1 MRVAFWG
8 TPEFAAPPL
17 NALLGEGHDVVA
29 VVTQPDRPQGRSR
42 SVLVPS
48 PVKAIALEQGIP
60 VFQPEKP
67 RGDEFMHALRE
78 TKPDISVVV
87 AYGRLLPQAVIDLPP
102 RGTINIHGSLLP
114 KLRGAAPIEGAIL
127 AGETETGVTI
137 MRMVLALDAG
147 AAIHVLRTPI
157 LADETGGELRE
168 RLSELGAQAL
178 IEALALME
186 VGAARETPQDDALAT
201 FCGLIKREDARVD
214 WSADAERVARVIR
227 AYDPKPGA
235 FTNHGPIEVKLFGG
249 RPERSEGP
257 ASQGSGAEKQALRS
271 AQGDSIK
278 PGTVLD
284 VNADGLRV
292 ACGTDAVRIAAVLPA
307 GRKRLAARDWVA
319 GRGVSVGDVLG

>member
-8 TPEFAAPPL
+8 TPEFATPPL
-17 NALLGEGHDVVA
+17 HALLGEGHDVVA

-48 PVKAIALEQGIP
+48 PVKAIAIANGIP

-67 RGDEFMHALRE
+67 RGDDFVHALRE
-78 TKPDISVVV
+78 TRPDINVVV

-102 RGTINIHGSLLP
+102 RGTINIHGSILP
-114 KLRGAAPIEGAIL
+114 KLRGAAPIEAAIL

-147 AAIHVLRTPI
+147 PAIHVLRTPI

-186 VGAARETPQDDALAT
+186 VGAARETPQNDAEAT
-201 FCGLIKREDARVD
+201 FCERITREDARVD
-214 WSADAERVARVIR
+214 WTASAVRVSRVIR
-227 AYDPKPGA
+227 AYDPKPAA
-235 FTNHGPIEVKLFGG
+235 FTNHGPVEVKLFGCRLERFMIEFADI

-257 ASQGSGAEKQALRS
+257 APSGAV
-271 AQGDSIK
+271 

-284 VNADGLRV
+284 VNADGIAV
-292 ACGTDAVRIAAVLPA
+292 ACGSDSVRISAVLPA
-307 GRKRLAARDWVA
+307 GRKRLSARDWAA

>member
-8 TPEFAAPPL
+8 TPEFATPPL

-67 RGDEFMHALRE
+67 RGDDFIHALRE
-78 TKPDISVVV
+78 AKPDISVVV

-114 KLRGAAPIEGAIL
+114 KLRGASPVEAAIL

-157 LADETGGELRE
+157 LSDETAGELRE

-178 IEALALME
+178 IEALTLME
-186 VGAARETPQDDALAT
+186 LGAAKETPQDDALAT

-214 WSADAERVARVIR
+214 WAASAERVSRVMR
-227 AYDPKPGA
+227 AFDPKPGA
-235 FTNHGPIEVKLFGG
+235 FTTHGDIEVKLFGG
-249 RPERSEGP
+249 RPERLDEAVAVSAGAQAFRA
-257 ASQGSGAEKQALRS
+257 AS
-271 AQGDSIK
+271 DVK
-278 PGTVLD
+278 PGTVLGI
-284 VNADGLRV
+284 NADGVLV
-292 ACGTDAVRIAAVLPA
+292 ACGTEGVRIAAVHPS
-307 GRKRLAARDWVA
+307 GRKRLSARDWAA
-319 GRGVSVGDVLG
+319 GRGISVGDVLG

>member
-8 TPEFAAPPL
+8 TPEFATPPL

-48 PVKAIALEQGIP
+48 PVKAIALANGIP

-67 RGDEFMHALRE
+67 RGDDFMHALRE

-102 RGTINIHGSLLP
+102 RGTLNIHGSILP
-114 KLRGAAPIEGAIL
+114 KLRGASPIEGAIL
-127 AGETETGVTI
+127 AGATETGVTV
-137 MRMVLALDAG
+137 MHMVLALDAG
-147 AAIHVLRTPI
+147 PSIHVLRTPI
-157 LADETGGELRE
+157 LSDETGGELRE

-186 VGAARETPQDDALAT
+186 VGAATETPQDDAQAT

-214 WSADAERVARVIR
+214 WSAPAVVVSRVIR
-227 AYDPKPGA
+227 AYDPKPSA
-235 FTNHGPIEVKLFGG
+235 FTMNGGIEVKLFGCQ
-249 RPERSEGP
+249 PERSEGA
-257 ASQGSGAEKQALRS
+257 ASAPVDDKQALRS
-271 AQGDSIK
+271 VQGER

-284 VNADGLRV
+284 VNADGMLV
-292 ACGTDAVRIAAVLPA
+292 ACGSGAVRIAAVLPA
-307 GRKRLAARDWVA
+307 GRKRLSARDWAA
-319 GRGVSVGDVLG
+319 GRGISVGNVLG